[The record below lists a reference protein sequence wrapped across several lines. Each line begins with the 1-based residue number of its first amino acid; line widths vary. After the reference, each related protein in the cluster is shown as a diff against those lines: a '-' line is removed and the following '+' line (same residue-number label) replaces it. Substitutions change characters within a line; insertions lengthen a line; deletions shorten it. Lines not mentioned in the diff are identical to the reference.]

1 MRAIWKETDIVLDR
15 ALISRTEEFEA
26 MEGISF
32 IQYDDVSLEKAKRSA
47 NGIDMAR
54 IERVITTMNDIKFS
68 EGDTIVFTDEEE
80 IDGTWLELKIE
91 RIQIKVDPKHNKTLK
106 FMPQLKQKL
115 SEKVLYLK

>member
-91 RIQIKVDPKHNKTLK
+91 RIQIKVDPKHNKTLM